1 MLVMIIKADDS
12 RRDLISF
19 NAETF
24 APSRK
29 SPRNFLLDQLFID
42 KIIEQRGST
51 IVPVRDQ
58 FIGQRVP
65 HAFSKDRD
73 IVYPSGL
80 PIYHRQPFKQTP
92 SMLTTLKGDPLFVKS
107 RESRGQ
113 RATLRENPFER
124 QSSPFASSM
133 EVFGGRAHKTR
144 TPLKQQLFMAE
155 TPLRNLFHGQSSS
168 GERASFQKQAV
179 LDDPP
184 LPHPMRF
191 YRDDPYDKPI
201 DSYGRQRD
209 AQTSPYE
216 DHPPM
221 HTEYDNDMP
230 PSMPMILSSENLV
243 SRNVGMFTTPSSV
256 SIVTDK
262 PGFSI
267 STSSGNDEVHSSEA
281 SKMKR
286 DPASDSAPS
295 SMQADGNCNVLV
307 DSSPSVSSRA
317 ATTVPS
323 ISVNQSSI
331 VGHILTSLTTKP
343 SSPVMATAT
352 PITSFV
358 GNTPKPVYFHATKY
372 GAVMT
377 PSIPAENGLKS
388 VRSESS
394 LAQAPT
400 SDFKSDESNLKYLVS
415 EAVRNNLKTDTK
427 SPILSYILD
436 EGFKGNRVQSSLA
449 KYTWPKGLK
458 YDWSLQH
465 FSQPDMS
472 SGYAPLSLDGKASLA
487 LPSVSRVVP
496 ISAISWPVK
505 SERDISAILPVKTIT
520 ASGVTTSHN
529 LPLGMAN
536 SIPLH
541 SMASIPSSL
550 TPSLSNS
557 ISGIT
562 ADISTAIPD
571 GMAVNIPASIPTL
584 NFEEDLH
591 REHLRAQEARNPW
604 YSGGISATLLMYF
617 AGLQL
622 QLGGFG
628 GINYTLHTSNPAV
641 RPTESLGIVEADLTP
656 PKLPWQAPALA
667 KVSSRGTIA
676 SFAAPAL
683 ATLESLRNDD
693 VILLWSLL
701 LAPYSITS
709 IPFRSFPVPCTLS
722 RSAVLSSP
730 TLPSSLPFAR
740 LRNVAL
746 TCHPLRS
753 CTSSLP
759 LRFISQLYAL
769 VGSGHLYTS
778 VNELSKLQFVEWTYL
793 ARYLVEA
800 ARPHLRWES
809 VQRAK
814 RKLSCCYGV

>member
-1 MLVMIIKADDS
+1 
-12 RRDLISF
+12 
-19 NAETF
+19 
-24 APSRK
+24 
-29 SPRNFLLDQLFID
+29 
-42 KIIEQRGST
+42 
-51 IVPVRDQ
+51 
-58 FIGQRVP
+58 
-65 HAFSKDRD
+65 
-73 IVYPSGL
+73 
-80 PIYHRQPFKQTP
+80 
-92 SMLTTLKGDPLFVKS
+92 
-107 RESRGQ
+107 
-113 RATLRENPFER
+113 
-124 QSSPFASSM
+124 
-133 EVFGGRAHKTR
+133 
-144 TPLKQQLFMAE
+144 
-155 TPLRNLFHGQSSS
+155 
-168 GERASFQKQAV
+168 
-179 LDDPP
+179 
-184 LPHPMRF
+184 
-191 YRDDPYDKPI
+191 
-201 DSYGRQRD
+201 
-209 AQTSPYE
+209 
-216 DHPPM
+216 
-221 HTEYDNDMP
+221 
-230 PSMPMILSSENLV
+230 
-243 SRNVGMFTTPSSV
+243 MFTTPSSV

-295 SMQADGNCNVLV
+295 SMQADDRGVNKNEIENIEKECLV

-529 LPLGMAN
+529 LPLG
-536 SIPLH
+536 IPLH

-604 YSGGISATLLMYF
+604 YSG
-617 AGLQL
+617 GLQL

-693 VILLWSLL
+693 
-701 LAPYSITS
+701 T
-709 IPFRSFPVPCTLS
+709 
-722 RSAVLSSP
+722 
-730 TLPSSLPFAR
+730 
-740 LRNVAL
+740 
-746 TCHPLRS
+746 
-753 CTSSLP
+753 
-759 LRFISQLYAL
+759 
-769 VGSGHLYTS
+769 
-778 VNELSKLQFVEWTYL
+778 
-793 ARYLVEA
+793 
-800 ARPHLRWES
+800 
-809 VQRAK
+809 
-814 RKLSCCYGV
+814 

>member
-73 IVYPSGL
+73 IVYPSGH

-529 LPLGMAN
+529 LPLG
-536 SIPLH
+536 IPLH

-604 YSGGISATLLMYF
+604 YSGDSYSPSKS
-617 AGLQL
+617 LQL

-693 VILLWSLL
+693 
-701 LAPYSITS
+701 T
-709 IPFRSFPVPCTLS
+709 
-722 RSAVLSSP
+722 
-730 TLPSSLPFAR
+730 
-740 LRNVAL
+740 
-746 TCHPLRS
+746 
-753 CTSSLP
+753 
-759 LRFISQLYAL
+759 
-769 VGSGHLYTS
+769 
-778 VNELSKLQFVEWTYL
+778 
-793 ARYLVEA
+793 
-800 ARPHLRWES
+800 
-809 VQRAK
+809 
-814 RKLSCCYGV
+814 